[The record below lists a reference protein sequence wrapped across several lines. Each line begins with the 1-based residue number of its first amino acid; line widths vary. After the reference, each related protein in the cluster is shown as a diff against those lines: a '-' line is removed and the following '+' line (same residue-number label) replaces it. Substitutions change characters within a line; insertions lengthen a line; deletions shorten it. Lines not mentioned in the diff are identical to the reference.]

1 MKMRSLRWVFAAV
14 IMALVVWRATAAIR
28 CGDAVSKVLPCQS
41 FMLSGEEAPS
51 ATCCSAVQSLEK
63 LERESSDDRQA
74 ICKCFKGLYRLFPVN
89 ITKAQLIPQL
99 CNVTI
104 SIAVTPNIDCD
115 RI

>member
-1 MKMRSLRWVFAAV
+1 MTMRWAFALV
-14 IMALVVWRATAAIR
+14 IMALVVGRATAAIG

-41 FMLSGEEAPS
+41 FMLSGAAAPS
-51 ATCCSAVQSLEK
+51 PSCCSAVQSPEK
-63 LERESSDDRQA
+63 MERASTDDRQA

-89 ITKAQLIPQL
+89 IDKAKLVPQL